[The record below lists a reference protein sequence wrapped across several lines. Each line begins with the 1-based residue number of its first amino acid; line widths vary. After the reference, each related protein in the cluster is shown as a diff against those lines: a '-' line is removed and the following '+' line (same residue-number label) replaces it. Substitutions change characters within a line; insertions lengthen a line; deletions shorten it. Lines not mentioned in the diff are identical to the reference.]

1 MNWKNDGDLP
11 KKTGKQPLPQYQL
24 SNRCPF
30 LRVLTLV
37 QSLSILLFA
46 LRVNGATTQETAS
59 FMPIISNLLALY
71 CKSEGLLLVISAMNN
86 NYARVATGKVTCAIQ
101 AVTPI
106 ATCLT

>member
-1 MNWKNDGDLP
+1 METFQ
-11 KKTGKQPLPQYQL
+11 KKLENSHYLNINLVTDV
-24 SNRCPF
+24 PF